1 MAGGGSPDVDGAV
14 AVVVVRG
21 GRARD
26 AVEESMGIAIEEE
39 SAGEDGVA
47 AAAAP
52 RPNRARG
59 GRRAS
64 FSFAAVAAAAECC

>member
-1 MAGGGSPDVDGAV
+1 MAGGGSPDVDEA
-14 AVVVVRG
+14 AEVVVVEG

-26 AVEESMGIAIEEE
+26 AVEESTGIAIEEE

-59 GRRAS
+59 GRKAPS
-64 FSFAAVAAAAECC
+64 PFAAVVATAECC